1 MKCKRLVSLFLALV
15 MIVGM
20 FSISVN
26 AESEIKVLLDG
37 NELAFDVPPQ
47 LINSRTMVPMR
58 KIFEAMGATVDWNGD
73 TQTVTAT
80 KEDITVVM
88 QIDNTVIKVNDENI
102 TLDVPP
108 QLVDNRTLVPA
119 RAVAE
124 SFKAKV
130 DWDGN
135 AQTVI
140 ITSMV
145 EIPPV
150 TAIDL
155 NKQTEFICNVGA
167 TITYGYNDI
176 WNKTVGTEFIPYIKM
191 VDTAYRG
198 QVILVSPL
206 YANFSID
213 DKGYAKVTFSIKR
226 KKPDGKEDVIG
237 KDMIAI
243 DGKTMP
249 KQIIKS
255 VNAMEYMIDDTDP
268 LGVYTFTIE
277 SKDIIGNKTTK
288 NVFTVNFTDYEYK
301 KNEFKSAEELT
312 EFVANYSRNP
322 NPDRIIDAIIYAEKH
337 ELITYPILFT
347 GFVEMLAKNPF
358 LVQNAI
364 DEFEKEFGKGGTE
377 TLLLVENTAAQYLN
391 NILSSNPPTFTQV
404 AVTNDIDGD
413 IMMYGSAI
421 GAYFTGASYDAA
433 KVLIKSLNKGQFSP
447 EDMKEYGVTEINF
460 LIENDPL
467 FEAYCVYMLNYDS
480 SIDSKTKATLSNLL
494 SNNTSQN

>member
-1 MKCKRLVSLFLALV
+1 MEERKMKCKRVVSLFLTLIMV
-15 MIVGM
+15 IGM
-20 FSISVN
+20 FAIPVN
-26 AESEIKVLLDG
+26 ADSGIKVLLDG
-37 NELAFDVPPQ
+37 QELAFDVPPQ

-58 KIFEAMGATVDWNGD
+58 KIFEAMGAVVDWNGD

-80 KEDITVVM
+80 KEDITVIM

-102 TLDVPP
+102 KLDVPP
-108 QLVDNRTLVPA
+108 QLVDSRTLVPA

-124 SFKAKV
+124 SLKAKV
-130 DWDGN
+130 DWDGDT
-135 AQTVI
+135 QTVI
-140 ITSMV
+140 ITSAV

-167 TITYGYNDI
+167 TITYGYDDI
-176 WNKTVGTEFIPYIKM
+176 WNKTVGTEFVPYIKT

-206 YANFSID
+206 YANFAID
-213 DKGYAKVTFSIKR
+213 DKGYAKVTFSIKY
-226 KKPDGKEDVIG
+226 KKPDGKESIIANDIV
-237 KDMIAI
+237 AI

-255 VNAMEYMIDDTDP
+255 VNALEYMIDDTDP

-277 SKDIIGNKTTK
+277 SKDVIGNKTTK

-347 GFVEMLAKNPF
+347 GFVEMLAKNPY
-358 LVQNAI
+358 LAQNAVN
-364 DEFEKEFGKGGTE
+364 EFEKEFGNGGTE

-404 AVTNDIDGD
+404 AVTNDINGD
-413 IMMYGSAI
+413 IMMYGSAV

-433 KVLIKSLNKGQFSP
+433 KVLVKSLNKGQFSP
-447 EDMKEYGVTEINF
+447 EYMKEYGVPELKV

-467 FEAYCVYMLNYDS
+467 FNAYCVYMLNYDN
-480 SIDSKTKATLSNLL
+480 SIDNKTKVSLSNILK
-494 SNNTSQN
+494 